1 MIMRIYLA
9 MMIRR
14 THKATTS
21 APSGIL
27 DEKNLL
33 GSGDQ
38 TNSLELLEYGGELAW
53 PLLMMIRR
61 I

>member
-1 MIMRIYLA
+1 MITRIYLS

-14 THKATTS
+14 TRKATAP
-21 APSGIL
+21 APSGII

-38 TNSLELLEYGGELAW
+38 TNSLELLEYGGGIAR
-53 PLLMMIRR
+53 P
-61 I
+61 